1 MSNEPIQS
9 LTSISHKKKDSL
21 LAIARKHIEWYIIV
35 GEIIIA
41 VIGALIL
48 FFPEVI
54 PYREAIGGGLFML
67 GITMVLEEVIKAR
80 DKEEHEL
87 EVMRERELHV
97 KEVDE
102 ERARQVQLQQ
112 SLDKANAD
120 LEKTRKDLS
129 IALDDIHMV
138 KGPIYQQYIRALCVG
153 FGHIM
158 DPDTKTQWLFHAK
171 KLEVDDL
178 YIPENSFQNSKIFE
192 SRLEKNFGIATSFA
206 FQMGSTCCT
215 LSYFGIKRSKV
226 SAMPIFRTILNMF
239 NVKEEIISGVEK
251 FYKTWF
257 EKDGSPLGSKMYFLL
272 IWIYLVDYEGG
283 SSKVDFFQE
292 NIQRAESLLIEGHR
306 KIDDPDFC
314 PALKGCIEESPS
326 HFGGTFVEM

>member
-1 MSNEPIQS
+1 MSNEPVQS
-9 LTSISHKKKDSL
+9 LTSISHKKKDSIW
-21 LAIARKHIEWYIIV
+21 AIARKHIEWYIIA

-48 FFPEVI
+48 FFPETI

-87 EVMRERELHV
+87 EVMRERELHE
-97 KEVDE
+97 KEVNE

-129 IALDDIHMV
+129 IMHDDVHMV
-138 KGPIYQQYIRALCVG
+138 KEPIYQQYIHALCVG

-171 KLEVDDL
+171 KLEIDDL

-192 SRLEKNFGIATSFA
+192 SRLEKKFGIATSFA
-206 FQMGSTCCT
+206 FQMGSTCCK
-215 LSYFGIKRSKV
+215 LSYFGIES
-226 SAMPIFRTILNMF
+226 SNTSTMPIFRTILNVF

-251 FYKTWF
+251 FYKIWF
-257 EKDGSPLGSKMYFLL
+257 EKGGSPLGSKMYFLL
-272 IWIYLVDYEGG
+272 IWIYLVDYTGG
-283 SSKVDFFQE
+283 STNVDFFQE
-292 NIQRAESLLIEGHR
+292 KIQSAESLLIWGHR

-314 PALKGCIEESPS
+314 SALKACIDESPS
-326 HFGGTFVEM
+326 HFEGTFVEM